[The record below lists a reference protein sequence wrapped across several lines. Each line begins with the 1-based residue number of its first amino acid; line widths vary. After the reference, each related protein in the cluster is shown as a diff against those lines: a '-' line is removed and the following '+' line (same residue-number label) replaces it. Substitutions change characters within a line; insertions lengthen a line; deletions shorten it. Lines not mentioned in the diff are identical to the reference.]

1 MWRIKV
7 VLVKFSVLLVLS
19 VVAQFSLVNA
29 QSESKQQT
37 DFSGKWSLASKEGNK
52 VTGDKATLI
61 ISQRGPEIKVVQESS
76 QGGTSQ
82 QLTYYADGRGE
93 TNPSDSGGKTFHS
106 VTTWKKNALVIKF
119 SLPSTR
125 ANNNVVVNERIDE
138 WSMSKDG
145 QTLTQTSS
153 FTSSSS
159 TKDASINPHGSPR
172 AMNPLKTPLKW
183 KEKKSYKRL

>member
-1 MWRIKV
+1 M
-7 VLVKFSVLLVLS
+7 LVKFSVLLVLS
-19 VVAQFSLVNA
+19 MVLQFGLVSA
-29 QSESKQQT
+29 QSELKQQT
-37 DFSGKWSLASKEGNK
+37 DFSGKWLLESKGGKK
-52 VTGDKATLI
+52 VTGNKSTLI
-61 ISQRGPEIKVVQESS
+61 ISQSGPEIKVVQESS

-93 TNPSDSGGKTFHS
+93 TNPSDSGGQQFRS

-138 WSMSKDG
+138 WTMSKDG

-153 FTSSSS
+153 FTSSTS
-159 TKDASINPHGSPR
+159 TTDASINPHG
-172 AMNPLKTPLKW
+172 NPQSINLLKTPLKW